1 MKVKRYQAD
10 NMRQAMAQVR
20 EELGEDAVLISN
32 KRVNGKVE
40 VLAASGYELEQL
52 QHKVNKATVSAPT
65 EPSRPAD
72 TRPATRGSSERNL
85 PFEMLAD
92 LEREKELSKQRDQK
106 QQAEIHSQSQS
117 LREMQ
122 EELGRLRKMFEG
134 EMEQLMWRESRDRQP
149 NRVALLS
156 RLEMIGINHDL
167 AVKLV
172 EKVLPC
178 DDLNLGWQRV
188 IRTLLKALKKP
199 APDPLEDGGIIAM
212 IGSTGV
218 GKTTTAVKL
227 AARYAEIHGR
237 NQVAL
242 VTTDDFRPG
251 QREQLLSLG
260 GSLGLS
266 VQVAASQQ
274 EMQQALDSYS
284 ERKLVIID
292 TAGVNQR
299 RKDFEKQFATV
310 LAGDRPVVPFLVL
323 SATVQE
329 SVLNDTIRAFTRL
342 EPAAAIITKTDEN
355 ASIGAVLSALI
366 RYRLPVSYVATGQG
380 IPDDLKQA
388 GNEFFTGKIKQSY
401 RQAVAQMSRRRSATA

>member
-1 MKVKRYQAD
+1 
-10 NMRQAMAQVR
+10 MRQAMAQVR

-72 TRPATRGSSERNL
+72 TRPAARGSSERNL

-92 LEREKELSKQRDQK
+92 LEREKELSKQRDQQ

-310 LAGDRPVVPFLVL
+310 LAGDRPVIPFLVL

>member
-52 QHKVNKATVSAPT
+52 QHKVNKATASAPA
-65 EPSRPAD
+65 EPSRATD
-72 TRPATRGSSERNL
+72 TRPAARGSSERNL
-85 PFEMLAD
+85 PFEMLAN
-92 LEREKELSKQRDQK
+92 LEREKELSKQREQQ

-388 GNEFFTGKIKQSY
+388 GNEFFTSKIKQSY